1 MHFILDCDD
10 VLLDWQRGF
19 RHWVY
24 ANHGIK
30 PSAKGPKSWS
40 LFTWLGQPEARCM
53 ELIAAFNASQGF
65 GELYAMDGAIDAV
78 AKLHAAGHR
87 MTVLTSCSADP
98 VAVRR
103 RKQNLRQVFGV
114 MLNRVVC
121 LDLGESKAGWLE
133 VLNDGIWIE
142 DNYKNA
148 MMGLKAGHKTFMMRR
163 RHNRDDEKATDS
175 RIVWID
181 NWRPIV
187 SLFS

>member
-10 VLLDWQRGF
+10 VLLDWRRGF
-19 RHWVY
+19 RHWIF
-24 ANHGIK
+24 ANYGIK
-30 PSAKGPKSWS
+30 PASDPSISWG
-40 LFTWLGQPEARCM
+40 LAAWLGVPEARSM
-53 ELIAAFNASQGF
+53 ELIAEFNGSQAF

-133 VLNDGIWIE
+133 VLNGGIWIE

-163 RHNRDDEKATDS
+163 RHNRDDEKDTDS

-181 NWRPIV
+181 DWRPII